1 MSPPLLIRGDPI
13 KKDLGDNSL
22 QDSKVKRSIKFRS
35 WSLCIRP
42 LCLNQLLPILVYLF
56 SFLAPYLG
64 TGTNLVII
72 YLSFMSSFF
81 IFTSNIPGPTG
92 IQHSCHSRHNLTQ
105 KHTNLHFRF
114 QWLHRFESL
123 YSPRIKAATKLSL
136 AKLLHINCQNMYLG
150 VMSEI
155 HGHPLVSMQN

>member
-1 MSPPLLIRGDPI
+1 MAPPLLIRADPI

-22 QDSKVKRSIKFRS
+22 QDSKVKRSIEFRS

-42 LCLNQLLPILVYLF
+42 LSLNQLLPILVYLF

-64 TGTNLVII
+64 TSPHLVII
-72 YLSFMSSFF
+72 YLSFMPSFF

-105 KHTNLHFRF
+105 KYTNLHFRF
-114 QWLHRFESL
+114 QWLHRCKSM
-123 YSPRIKAATKLSL
+123 YSPHIKAATQPSCYILTVR
-136 AKLLHINCQNMYLG
+136 IYT
-150 VMSEI
+150 
-155 HGHPLVSMQN
+155 